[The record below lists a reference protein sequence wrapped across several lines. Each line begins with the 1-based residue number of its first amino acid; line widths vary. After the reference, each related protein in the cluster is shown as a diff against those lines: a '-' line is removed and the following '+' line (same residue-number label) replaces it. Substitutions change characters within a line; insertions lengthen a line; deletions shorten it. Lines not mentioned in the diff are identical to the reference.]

1 MIQIMLEFA
10 LEYDNIVL
18 SQDTSFNIKQL
29 PKYSSNTAS
38 HHIIGYLDVRIFAYF
53 FTFINNEILNIK
65 DSFPLIQSQQ

>member
-1 MIQIMLEFA
+1 MYEFA

-38 HHIIGYLDVRIFAYF
+38 HHILGLDVRIFAYF

-65 DSFPLIQSQQ
+65 DSFSLIQSQQ